1 MKSFARSYVRKVASD
16 DDASEGHDGRLLTLE
31 EDPMSYAEAK
41 EIALVRLELRRCWE
55 NGDHAGAGA
64 ALARLSGVVGN
75 DNELAAE
82 VRRWA
87 VKRQLAA

>member
-1 MKSFARSYVRKVASD
+1 MDTNFAA
-16 DDASEGHDGRLLTLE
+16 

-41 EIALVRLELRRCWE
+41 QIALLRLELRACW
-55 NGDHAGAGA
+55 DRHDRDGAGV
-64 ALARLSGVVGN
+64 ALAQLTKVVGN

-87 VKRQLAA
+87 FKLQVA